1 MDHTLK
7 NTPSAGGAWMTEW
20 MGVLEKV
27 IAGGPAMIFGWLWWL
42 ERTDRIS
49 KDLKL
54 EQLTERMLVLV
65 TELKGM
71 MTGKKSG

>member
-1 MDHTLK
+1 M
-7 NTPSAGGAWMTEW
+7 PEW
-20 MGVLEKV
+20 TGMLEKV
-27 IAGGPAMIFGWLWWL
+27 VAGGPALIFAVLWWL

-54 EQLTERMLVLV
+54 EQLTERMLVLI

-71 MTGKKSG
+71 MTGKKLG

>member
-1 MDHTLK
+1 M
-7 NTPSAGGAWMTEW
+7 PEW
-20 MGVLEKV
+20 TGMLEKV
-27 IAGGPAMIFGWLWWL
+27 IAGGPALIFAVLWWL

-54 EQLTERMLVLV
+54 EQLTERMLVLI

>member
-1 MDHTLK
+1 M
-7 NTPSAGGAWMTEW
+7 PEW
-20 MGVLEKV
+20 TGMLEKV
-27 IAGGPAMIFGWLWWL
+27 IAGGPALIFAVLWWL

-54 EQLTERMLVLV
+54 EQLTERMLVLI

-71 MTGKKSG
+71 MTGKQSG

>member
-1 MDHTLK
+1 M
-7 NTPSAGGAWMTEW
+7 PEW
-20 MGVLEKV
+20 TGILEKV
-27 IAGGPAMIFGWLWWL
+27 IAGGPALIFAVLWWL

>member
-1 MDHTLK
+1 M
-7 NTPSAGGAWMTEW
+7 PEW
-20 MGVLEKV
+20 TGMLEKV
-27 IAGGPAMIFGWLWWL
+27 IAGGPALIFAVLWWL

-54 EQLTERMLVLV
+54 EQLTERTLVLL

-71 MTGKKSG
+71 ITGKKLG

>member
-1 MDHTLK
+1 M
-7 NTPSAGGAWMTEW
+7 PEW
-20 MGVLEKV
+20 TGMLEKV
-27 IAGGPAMIFGWLWWL
+27 IAGGPALIFAVLWWL

-54 EQLTERMLVLV
+54 EQLTERMLVLI

-71 MTGKKSG
+71 MTGKKLG

>member
-1 MDHTLK
+1 M
-7 NTPSAGGAWMTEW
+7 PEW
-20 MGVLEKV
+20 TGMLEKV
-27 IAGGPAMIFGWLWWL
+27 IAGGPALIFAVLWWL

>member
-1 MDHTLK
+1 M
-7 NTPSAGGAWMTEW
+7 PEW
-20 MGVLEKV
+20 TGILEKV
-27 IAGGPAMIFGWLWWL
+27 IAGGPALIFAVLWWL

-71 MTGKKSG
+71 MTAKRSG